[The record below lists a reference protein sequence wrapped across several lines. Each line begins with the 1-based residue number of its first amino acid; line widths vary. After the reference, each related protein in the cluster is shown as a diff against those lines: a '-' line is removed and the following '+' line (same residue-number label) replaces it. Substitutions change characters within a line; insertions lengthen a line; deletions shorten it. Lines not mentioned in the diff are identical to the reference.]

1 MSRSQSSIS
10 SSFPAAKMI
19 INIFLR
25 KMEQIIK
32 MALVLII
39 VLIHQLLII
48 LQLQSVNAR
57 VAKIAQIAAMVVRN
71 AKTLTA
77 ARNAIPIS
85 SKMANDAC

>member
-1 MSRSQSSIS
+1 MLRSQSSIS

-25 KMEQIIK
+25 KMEHLIK

-39 VLIHQLLII
+39 VLIHLLLII

-57 VAKIAQIAAMVVRN
+57 VALLAKI
-71 AKTLTA
+71 T
-77 ARNAIPIS
+77 PS
-85 SKMANDAC
+85 